1 MYRLQKI
8 WIKLWDSNVHGL
20 YEHHGSMCQ
29 STNLDSDQIPLKQRI
44 NDAQI
49 MKILTRITSVT
60 NSTHLRSLAEHPNIN
75 ESSVSNN

>member
-1 MYRLQKI
+1 
-8 WIKLWDSNVHGL
+8 
-20 YEHHGSMCQ
+20 MCQ